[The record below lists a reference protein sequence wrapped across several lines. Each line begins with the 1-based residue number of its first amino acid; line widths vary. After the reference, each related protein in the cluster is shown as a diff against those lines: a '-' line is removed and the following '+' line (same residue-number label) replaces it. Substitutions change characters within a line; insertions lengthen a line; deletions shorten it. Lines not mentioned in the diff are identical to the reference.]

1 MGKLVRDNLPEIA
14 RAKGQTYNVT
24 VANAEEYAAALRKK
38 LIEEA
43 HEYVS
48 APEPMELADIAEV
61 LRALAKQHNLTWE
74 QIEEPRTKKAA
85 ERGAFDKRLIWDGK
99 K

>member
-43 HEYVS
+43 HEYIA
-48 APEPMELADIAEV
+48 APEPMELADIMEV
-61 LRALAKQHNLTWE
+61 VRALAALHDVSPE
-74 QIEEPRTKKAA
+74 QLEEMRAKKAA
-85 ERGAFDKRLIWDGK
+85 ERGAFTKRLIWDGK
-99 K
+99 R